1 MATNSYKLRPVKAM
15 KLVIFATVEDVHV
28 SSLHGQSLD
37 GVRTN
42 RVKKADA
49 GTLDR
54 CLRQLRISPVH
65 KVAAISNH
73 IHRPRCHI

>member
-1 MATNSYKLRPVKAM
+1 M
-15 KLVIFATVEDVHV
+15 KLVIFATVADVRV

-42 RVKKADA
+42 RVEKADA
-49 GTLDR
+49 GTLDQ

-65 KVAAISNH
+65 EVAI
-73 IHRPRCHI
+73 I